1 MFTAK
6 PREGR
11 WKVLDQSQNFWS
23 QSESLEVFFSRICAH
38 TVRLIKKLS
47 ENSVTFNSPCAAPF
61 LCAVQPK
68 VMWRYSPV
76 TVILHQQHQHQTLEL
91 FGNQDWVLATR
102 TVEHFLGGTFY
113 TWPLHWYIQ
122 LMDDVWWYRPKQ
134 CQCRQY
140 QYQEIH
146 LESFC
151 IWHEPCFLNT
161 NIFHLVFLWIRRK
174 LLEYRYNPFGI
185 FMNETQ
191 FVGIPI

>member
-23 QSESLEVFFSRICAH
+23 QSESLEVFSRICAH

-61 LCAVQPK
+61 LCAVRPK

-161 NIFHLVFLWIRRK
+161 NIIHLVSL
-174 LLEYRYNPFGI
+174 
-185 FMNETQ
+185 MNKTQ
-191 FVGIPI
+191 AVGIPI